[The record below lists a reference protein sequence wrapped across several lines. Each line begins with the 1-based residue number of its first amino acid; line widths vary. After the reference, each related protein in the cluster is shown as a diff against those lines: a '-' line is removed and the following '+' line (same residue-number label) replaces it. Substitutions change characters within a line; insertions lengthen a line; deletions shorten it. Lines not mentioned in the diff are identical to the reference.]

1 MAMYRR
7 RRRSSRRTY
16 ARGYRRR
23 STSSYGRRR
32 MSSYS
37 RRRVSRRRRG
47 ARRQTVRVVLQVAG
61 VPGGLAAAS
70 PVSLG
75 QKTNR
80 IVRARY

>member
-1 MAMYRR
+1 MPMYRR

-23 STSSYGRRR
+23 STSSYRRR
-32 MSSYS
+32 TSSYT